1 MGEFVRWWEKGE
13 GGVERKESKTLIKTQ
28 NISTNNAKKSFVGNI

>member
-1 MGEFVRWWEKGE
+1 MGEFVRWWERGE

-28 NISTNNAKKSFVGNI
+28 NISTNNAKKIFKNF